1 MKLDCCPGCHKE
13 LIAKQ
18 NRATCALAL
27 TRREPRRALVGFP
40 VFLVLLTV
48 VFSSAARA
56 ASLSANEARKLIAGV
71 AGSSLKK
78 GAVHVG
84 AVSAGAATNAE
95 ATAEIELAFRFEQ
108 DDQAD
113 WHVAEFRTGQDSW
126 EDVTLLLQ
134 VVHAELDQAA
144 CTQPDLSQR
153 KKQAT
158 DLSAKR
164 ARCLLANLLG
174 IQLPSDAVRIKSI
187 SGFGVPLVSHQ
198 SALVSA
204 RIEASFRF
212 SHEQSG
218 WRVSGIRTGNRAWAD
233 PQGIVAEVN
242 QEKAVRARTEIQ
254 AIATALE
261 AFRAH
266 RGSYVEAKTE
276 AVLIDFLS
284 PVYLSHVSRLDPWR
298 RPYRYEGTRDRF
310 SLRSIGPDGKDNTA
324 DDVVLNGPAR

>member
-1 MKLDCCPGCHKE
+1 MRL
-13 LIAKQ
+13 KQ
-18 NRATCALAL
+18 NRETCALEL
-27 TRREPRRALVGFP
+27 TRREPRRAVVCFLL
-40 VFLVLLTV
+40 LVLLTV
-48 VFSSAARA
+48 LLSPAARA

-84 AVSAGAATNAE
+84 AISAATATDAE
-95 ATAEIELAFRFEQ
+95 ATAEIELPFRFEQ
-108 DDQAD
+108 DDQTD
-113 WHVAEFRTGQDSW
+113 WHVAEIRTGQDSW

-134 VVHAELDQAA
+134 VVHAELEPGA
-144 CTQPDLSQR
+144 CAQPDLLLR

-158 DLSAKR
+158 DLSVKR

-187 SGFGVPLVSHQ
+187 SGFGIPLASHQ
-198 SALVSA
+198 SALVFA

-212 SHEQSG
+212 SRDKAG
-218 WRVSGIRTGNRAWAD
+218 WRVTGIRTGNRAWAD
-233 PQGIVAEVN
+233 PQALVAEVN
-242 QEKAVRARTEIQ
+242 KEKAVRARTEIQ
-254 AIATALE
+254 AIAKALE
-261 AFRAH
+261 AFRAQ

-284 PVYLSHVSRLDPWR
+284 PAYLSNVSRLDPWR

>member
-1 MKLDCCPGCHKE
+1 MIGE
-13 LIAKQ
+13 A
-18 NRATCALAL
+18 NRETCAPAL
-27 TRREPRRALVGFP
+27 TPREPRRALVGFL

-48 VFSSAARA
+48 VFSPAARA

-84 AVSAGAATNAE
+84 AISTGAATNAE
-95 ATAEIELAFRFEQ
+95 GTAEIELAFRFEQ

-134 VVHAELDQAA
+134 VVHAELTRPR
-144 CTQPDLSQR
+144 TQPDLSLR

-158 DLSAKR
+158 DLSVKR

-187 SGFGVPLVSHQ
+187 SGVGVPLVSHQ
-198 SALVSA
+198 SALVAA
-204 RIEASFRF
+204 RIGASFRF
-212 SHEQSG
+212 SREQSG

-242 QEKAVRARTEIQ
+242 KEKAVRARTEIQ
-254 AIATALE
+254 TIATALE

-284 PVYLSHVSRLDPWR
+284 PAYLSHVSD
-298 RPYRYEGTRDRF
+298 
-310 SLRSIGPDGKDNTA
+310 
-324 DDVVLNGPAR
+324 